1 MNTLVCPH
9 CGQPNEQTASL
20 CLRCGRALVNAYPAP
35 MGAGGYA
42 IPGYGTAPPPINY
55 CRVCGLTYGPRAV
68 CPRCAV
74 PTGTVGNPN
83 DATCTTYLHV
93 GFPYP
98 APSANDAESVINA
111 LDPTSGWNWGAAV
124 FTFVWGIPH
133 RVWWPIGAFLL
144 SLLLPLLILLGGS
157 GESDFDTYV
166 YTALGFFLI
175 PYAIMGISLGMRG
188 NALAW
193 KRGRF
198 SGVEPFRAAQ
208 KKWSRAALVVLMIA
222 TAVLIALSQL
232 K

>member
-9 CGQPNEQTASL
+9 CGQPNEQTATI

-35 MGAGGYA
+35 MVAGGYA
-42 IPGYGTAPPPINY
+42 MPGYRTAPPPVNY
-55 CRVCGLTYGPRAV
+55 CRVCGLTYGPRSA

-98 APSANDAESVINA
+98 APSANDAESVMNA

-124 FTFVWGIPH
+124 FTLLWAIPH
-133 RVWWPIGAFLL
+133 RIWWPIGAFSLV
-144 SLLLPLLILLGGS
+144 LLLPGLILLIGS
-157 GESDFDTYV
+157 GESDFGAYV
-166 YTALGFFLI
+166 SVALGFFLAF
-175 PYAIMGISLGMRG
+175 YAILGISLGMRG
-188 NALAW
+188 NTYAW

-198 SGVEPFRAAQ
+198 ADVEQFRAAQ
-208 KKWSRAALVVLMIA
+208 RKWRSAAFVVLMIA
-222 TAVLIALSQL
+222 VAALIALSQL